1 MFSATETEKI
11 ARQYVLLKSEVE
23 QKTAQLRDLAKQ
35 LAGSATFPEGKNTA
49 HMVSGGYDFT
59 IQRKENVRWD
69 QKKLA
74 TCRADFGDDLF
85 FKLFGWKYEPN
96 TKILNGFFETGDP
109 SQIGMV
115 LDARTVSPGA
125 PQISFEAIEQAGEV

>member
-1 MFSATETEKI
+1 MTNAIFFE
-11 ARQYVLLKSEVE
+11 YVSLKSEVE
-23 QKTAQLRDLAKQ
+23 QKTARLRDLAKQ
-35 LAGSATFPEGKNTA
+35 IAAVTTFPEGKNTA
-49 HMVSGGYDFT
+49 HAVEAGYNFT